1 MRILVLLI
9 CLIINLSSASAK
21 KSRYLDL
28 SFQNISDVSTII
40 IPNRIRNLDLSDNQ
54 IIDLSNLV
62 LPDKLK
68 TLDLYDNQISDISV
82 LKLPDNLTRLFLERN
97 TIIDFSSLKDHPSI
111 FFLGIGD
118 MNLDSSFDFDTLST
132 NITFLS
138 ISASDFVSL
147 DLAKYTNLTD
157 LNIKSN
163 VSLDYLQTSLPA
175 SLKSIAF
182 GNVTAPD
189 DFTGLVLPEGLET
202 ISLFADF
209 LSNEELQTL
218 VLPPN
223 VKKIDL
229 SQNLL
234 TSIDDIEF
242 PDSLRKLNLKKN
254 QFASAEKKKIRK
266 RFRGTKVKVKL

>member
-1 MRILVLLI
+1 MRLFLFLI
-9 CLIINLSSASAK
+9 CLFININSISAK
-21 KSRYLDL
+21 KSRSLVLSDQGITDVSSLNVPKRIRSLFLSGNSISDL
-28 SFQNISDVSTII
+28 SELTLPSK
-40 IPNRIRNLDLSDNQ
+40 LKLLELSDN
-54 IIDLSNLV
+54 L
-62 LPDKLK
+62 
-68 TLDLYDNQISDISV
+68 ISDISQLQLPES
-82 LKLPDNLTRLFLERN
+82 LKRLFLERN
-97 TIIDFSSLKDHPSI
+97 TISDFSSLKDHPGI
-111 FFLGIGD
+111 TFLGIGD
-118 MNLDSSFDFDTLST
+118 MGLDSSFDFDTLPT
-132 NITFLS
+132 NLTFLS
-138 ISASDFVSL
+138 ISASEFVSL

-254 QFASAEKKKIRK
+254 QFSKAQKKKIRK